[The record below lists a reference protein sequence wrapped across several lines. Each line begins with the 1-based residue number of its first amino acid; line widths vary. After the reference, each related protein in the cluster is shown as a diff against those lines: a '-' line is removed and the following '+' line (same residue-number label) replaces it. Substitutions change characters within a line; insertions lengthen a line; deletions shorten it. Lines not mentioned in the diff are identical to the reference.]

1 MCITNSDDIKFDA
14 LSLAQGVHFLF
25 RITIISSQANDSSK
39 RLKPKGNND
48 LPMRSSG
55 NNGK

>member
-1 MCITNSDDIKFDA
+1 MCITNNDDIKFDA

-39 RLKPKGNND
+39 HLKPNQNNE